1 MSEQTSELS
10 YAKTKSVSKEDARTN
25 ASKELASHVSGGKGG
40 RHRKARERKTEDQV
54 PAWADAAHGDEVP
67 YVLGIPMI
75 GPTELFPCN
84 FSKNDVMLSAVVMT
98 YWTNFA
104 KTG

>member
-54 PAWADAAHGDEVP
+54 PAWAPES
-67 YVLGIPMI
+67 L
-75 GPTELFPCN
+75 L
-84 FSKNDVMLSAVVMT
+84 DVTKSLDIFLSLKGTFGV
-98 YWTNFA
+98 
-104 KTG
+104 K